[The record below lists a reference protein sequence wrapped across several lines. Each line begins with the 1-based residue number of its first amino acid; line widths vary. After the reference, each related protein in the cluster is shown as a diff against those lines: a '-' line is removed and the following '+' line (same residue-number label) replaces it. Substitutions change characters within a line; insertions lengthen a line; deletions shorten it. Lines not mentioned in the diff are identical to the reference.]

1 MGCGIFRLQA
11 DGLTKLFDGPDMV
24 SPPLIDDT
32 QVVVDEGNLPASSK
46 HLLKVLFGLVQAPS
60 LFGGYPCFEDP
71 AQLLG
76 EVRLLRGP
84 RHRDHAAKEYPTH
97 HQKGR
102 YSDPAS
108 RNAR

>member
-1 MGCGIFRLQA
+1 MGRGIIRLQA
-11 DGLTKLFDGPDMV
+11 DGLTKLLDGPDMV

-46 HLLKVLFGLVQAPS
+46 HLLKVFFGLVQAPR
-60 LFGGYPCFEDP
+60 LFGGYPCFEDH

-76 EVRLLRGP
+76 EVRLRKGRRP
-84 RHRDHAAKEYPTH
+84 GDHAANKYQTRH
-97 HQKGR
+97 CKGR
-102 YSDPAS
+102 HSDPAS